1 MGLIDTE
8 VFPRTNLYDI
18 NIYID
23 DEDYL
28 YINAYKLVWVDEG
41 KVDSEGN
48 PIYTFAND
56 DYEDSLCLVGV
67 DLHSEEDLARWGFT
81 RHQVNSLDDFWS
93 TTSEIENDVRGTLPD
108 ELLTTLMEQIE
119 KYCVAYEA
127 DVQKSPY

>member
-1 MGLIDTE
+1 MGLIDAE

-28 YINAYKLVWVDEG
+28 YVNAYKLVWVDEG
-41 KVDSEGN
+41 KVDAEGN
-48 PIYTFAND
+48 PVYTFAND
-56 DYEDSLCLVGV
+56 DYAESLCLLGL
-67 DLHSEEDLARWGFT
+67 DLHTQDDLAKWGFT

-93 TTSEIENDVRGTLPD
+93 TTAEIENDVRGTMPD
-108 ELLTTLMEQIE
+108 AILASLMEQIE

-127 DVQKSPY
+127 DVQKTLV